1 MTTDPVRGIFTNRTL
16 NLRSIK
22 AIGYDMDY
30 TLIHYRTDDLEHRAY
45 EITRERLAA
54 TGWPVEDLLFD
65 PSSVVRGLAV
75 DLELGNLVKAT
86 RFGYVIRASHGTRML
101 AYDEVRNAYSGTL
114 IDLAE
119 SRYEFMNTL
128 YSLSEGNLFAQ
139 LVDLYDAGRL
149 PGVRSYYEVADAV
162 QRALDRTHVD
172 GTLKAEIHADPDR
185 YVVPDPEVVRAL
197 LDQQHAGKHLML
209 ITNADWEFADKMMKL
224 AFDPYLPGAMTWRDL
239 FPTIIVSA
247 GKPGFFSHDHHF
259 YRVVDEENALLHPH
273 RGKLE
278 DGSVYYGGNAT
289 LLEESLGL
297 SGDEILYVG
306 DHLFGDVHVSK
317 SMFRWRTALILREL
331 EAELRAIVGFQTS
344 EETLT
349 ALMAEKA
356 ELEHR
361 RAELRLAELRHEFGS
376 SENDTDDA
384 DLGEELGALQSLIV
398 ALDDQIAPF
407 ARASGQLG
415 NSTWGP
421 IMRAGNDK
429 SLFARQVERY
439 ADVYTSRASNF
450 LMETPFA
457 FLRAPRGT
465 LPHDAT

>member
-1 MTTDPVRGIFTNRTL
+1 MTADLVRGIFTNRTL

-30 TLIHYRTDDLEHRAY
+30 TLIHYRTVDLERRAY
-45 EITRERLAA
+45 EITRSRLAA
-54 TGWPVEDLLFD
+54 NGWPVDHLEFA
-65 PSSVVRGLAV
+65 PESVARGLAV

-86 RFGYVIRASHGTRML
+86 RFGYVIRAAHGTRML
-101 AYDEVRNAYSGTL
+101 SYEQVRNAYAGTL

-119 SRYEFMNTL
+119 NRYEFMNTL
-128 YSLSEGNLFAQ
+128 YSVSEGNLFAQ
-139 LVDLYDAGRL
+139 LVDLFDEGQL
-149 PGVRSYYEVADAV
+149 PGIRSYFELSEAV
-162 QRALDRTHVD
+162 QRALDRTHMD

-197 LDQQHAGKHLML
+197 LDQEQAGKHLML
-209 ITNADWEFADKMMKL
+209 ITNSDWEFADRMMKL
-224 AFDPYLPGAMTWRDL
+224 AFDPYLPGDMTWRQL
-239 FPTIIVSA
+239 FPTVIVSA

-259 YRVVDEENALLHPH
+259 YRVVDEENAMLQPH
-273 RGKLE
+273 RGSLE
-278 DGSVYYGGNAT
+278 DGSVYYGGNANV
-289 LLEESLGL
+289 LERSLGL

-331 EAELRAIVGFQTS
+331 EAELRAVEAFQ
-344 EETLT
+344 ETEVRLT
-349 ALMAEKA
+349 ALMAEKGD
-356 ELEHR
+356 LEHR
-361 RAELRLAELRHEFGS
+361 RAVLRLEELRTDHGS
-376 SENDTDDA
+376 SGPAEDVTDLDGELS
-384 DLGEELGALQSLIV
+384 DLQALIV
-398 ALDDQIAPF
+398 ALDEQIAPL
-407 ARASGQLG
+407 ARASGELG

-421 IMRAGNDK
+421 LMRAGNDK

-450 LMETPFA
+450 LYETPFA

-465 LPHDAT
+465 LPHDPV

>member
-30 TLIHYRTDDLEHRAY
+30 TLIHYRTDDLERRAY
-45 EITRERLAA
+45 EITRDRLAS
-54 TGWPVEDLLFD
+54 TGWPVDDLVFD
-65 PSSVVRGLAV
+65 PTSVVRGLAV

-101 AYDEVRNAYSGTL
+101 TYDEVRSSYSGTL
-114 IDLAE
+114 IDLSE
-119 SRYEFMNTL
+119 HRYEFMNTL

-139 LVDLYDAGRL
+139 LVDLHDAGRL
-149 PGVRSYYEVADAV
+149 PGVRSYHELAEAV
-162 QRALDRTHVD
+162 QTALDRTHVD
-172 GTLKAEIHADPDR
+172 STLKAEIHADPDR

-209 ITNADWEFADKMMKL
+209 ITNANWEFADNMMQL
-224 AFDPYLPGAMTWRDL
+224 AFDPYLPGDMTWREL
-239 FPTIIVSA
+239 FPTIIVSS

-259 YRVVDEENALLHPH
+259 YRVVDEENALLRPH
-273 RGKLE
+273 RGRLE
-278 DGSVYYGGNAT
+278 EGSVYYGGNAT
-289 LLEESLGL
+289 VLEESLGL

-331 EAELRAIVGFQTS
+331 EAELRAVVGFQET

-349 ALMAEKA
+349 ALMAEKG
-356 ELEHR
+356 EFERR
-361 RAELRLAELRHEFGS
+361 RAQLRLAVLRHEHATG
-376 SENDTDDA
+376 EGNVDDA
-384 DLGEELGALQSLIV
+384 DREADLAALQSLIV
-398 ALDDQIAPF
+398 ALDDEIAPL

-415 NSTWGP
+415 NPTWGP

-450 LMETPFA
+450 LMETPYA

-465 LPHDAT
+465 LPHDA

>member
-30 TLIHYRTDDLEHRAY
+30 TLIHYRTDDLEKRAY
-45 EITRERLAA
+45 EITRQRLSA
-54 TGWPVEDLLFD
+54 TGWPVADLEFD

-101 AYDEVRNAYSGTL
+101 SYEEVRKAYAGTL
-114 IDLAE
+114 IDLSE

-139 LVDLYDAGRL
+139 LVDRYDAGLL
-149 PGVRSYYEVADAV
+149 PGVRSYYEVAEAV
-162 QRALDRTHVD
+162 QTALDRTHVE
-172 GTLKAEIHADPDR
+172 GTLKAEIHANPDR

-209 ITNADWEFADKMMKL
+209 ITNADWEFADKMMQL
-224 AFDPYLPGAMTWRDL
+224 AFDPYLPGEMTWRQL
-239 FPTIIVSA
+239 FPTIIVSS
-247 GKPGFFSHDHHF
+247 GKPGFFEHDHHF
-259 YRVVDEENALLHPH
+259 YRVVDEANALLKPH
-273 RGKLE
+273 RGKLK

-289 LLEESLGL
+289 ILEESLGL

-331 EAELRAIVGFQTS
+331 EGELRAVVGFQET
-344 EETLT
+344 EEVLT
-349 ALMAEKA
+349 ALMAEKGDL
-356 ELEHR
+356 ELR
-361 RAELRLAELRHEFGS
+361 RAQLRLAVLRHQH
-376 SENDTDDA
+376 DTSDEDVDA
-384 DLGEELGALQSLIV
+384 AGLEEELTSLQSLIV
-398 ALDDQIAPF
+398 ALDDQIAPL
-407 ARASGQLG
+407 ARASGELG
-415 NSTWGP
+415 NPTWGP

-450 LMETPFA
+450 LSETPFA
-457 FLRAPRGT
+457 LLRAPRGT
-465 LPHDAT
+465 LPHDA

>member
-1 MTTDPVRGIFTNRTL
+1 MTADLVRGIFTNRTL

-30 TLIHYRTDDLEHRAY
+30 TLIHYRTVDLERRAY
-45 EITRERLAA
+45 EITRSRLAA
-54 TGWPVEDLLFD
+54 SGWPVDDLEFAPD
-65 PSSVVRGLAV
+65 SVARGLAV

-86 RFGYVIRASHGTRML
+86 RFGYVIRAAHGTRML
-101 AYDEVRNAYSGTL
+101 SYEEVRNAYAGTL

-119 SRYEFMNTL
+119 NRYEFMNTL
-128 YSLSEGNLFAQ
+128 YSVSEGNLFAQ
-139 LVDLYDAGRL
+139 LVDLFDEGRL
-149 PGVRSYYEVADAV
+149 PGIRSYFELSDSV
-162 QRALDRTHVD
+162 QRALDRTHMD

-209 ITNADWEFADKMMKL
+209 ITNADWEFADRMMKL
-224 AFDPYLPGAMTWRDL
+224 AFDPYLPGDMTWRQL
-239 FPTIIVSA
+239 FPTVIVSS
-247 GKPGFFSHDHHF
+247 GKPGFFSHNHHF
-259 YRVVDEENALLHPH
+259 YRVVDEENAMLQPH
-273 RGKLE
+273 HGPLK
-278 DGSVYYGGNAT
+278 DGSVYYGGNANV
-289 LLEESLGL
+289 LEESLGL

-331 EAELRAIVGFQTS
+331 EAELRAVVAFQET
-344 EETLT
+344 EERLT
-349 ALMAEKA
+349 ALMAEKG
-356 ELEHR
+356 EHEHR
-361 RAELRLAELRHEFGS
+361 RAVLRLEALRTEDGSSGPADDVADLEAELS
-376 SENDTDDA
+376 
-384 DLGEELGALQSLIV
+384 DLQALIV
-398 ALDDQIAPF
+398 ALDDQIAPL
-407 ARASGQLG
+407 ARASGELG

-421 IMRAGNDK
+421 LMRAGNDK

-450 LMETPFA
+450 LYETPFA

-465 LPHDAT
+465 LPHDPV